1 MNEGLKMTFRERI
14 ADWISGGA
22 LSSART
28 AHDMALG
35 IQKAAKHDGAVALDR
50 LDLTTSKLTAA
61 RARLRRIA
69 AEEKPTSNATVKR
82 MARIA
87 RGEE

>member
-1 MNEGLKMTFRERI
+1 MTFRERI

-22 LSSART
+22 LT
-28 AHDMALG
+28 F
-35 IQKAAKHDGAVALDR
+35 QKNRAEDYRAVMEYLDH
-50 LDLTTSKLTAA
+50 LIN
-61 RARLRRIA
+61 RIA

-87 RGEE
+87 RGQE

>member
-1 MNEGLKMTFRERI
+1 MTFRERL

-22 LSSART
+22 LSEARR
-28 AHDMALG
+28 
-35 IQKAAKHDGAVALDR
+35 QRAAQEERAEMWCNRAVDNGQMGMKYLQR
-50 LDLTTSKLTAA
+50 CE
-61 RARLRRIA
+61 RIA
-69 AEEKPTSNATVKR
+69 AEERPTSNATVKR